1 MKLSLSLLRRFV
13 PIPDAF
19 TPDRLSDLVT
29 TSIAEVEG
37 FEAISREGVVVARVL
52 SVEAHPKADR
62 LRVARVTD
70 GQQEYQVVC
79 GGTNLA
85 KDQLVAFAKVGASVK
100 WHGEGEEIV
109 LEKATLRGVESEGM
123 ICASEEI
130 GLKFEEGEREILD
143 LTNALSDADVGK
155 NLYEA
160 LGCHGEVVFEIDNKS
175 LTHRPDLFGHY
186 GFARDLSVVLRHQSG
201 IAATSLKPLGLTPLE
216 AKGEKLD
223 IEVTSPTCQRFCG
236 IRISGISVGPSPL
249 WLRRTVTQL
258 GVKSINNVVDVTNYI
273 MAEIGKPIHAY
284 DARFTSSL
292 QVRLAKKGEKIKTL
306 DNKEHE
312 LTVEDTVVANG
323 DKLLCLGGMIGG
335 MESSVQPDTTE
346 ILIESAA
353 WDPVMIRKTGQRLG
367 IRTESSTRFEKSLD
381 PSLAPEGAMRAVELI
396 LQLCPEARISSAWYD
411 SAPDAIQPQPISLDL
426 SYASRLLGIPVDP
439 VKALAILTDLG
450 CTVEETDDA
459 QATVTKGDKAFD
471 IRHSTFDILLVTPP
485 TWRSTKDLL
494 IAEDLIEE
502 LGRVLG
508 YGDIPYTAP
517 EGILRPHVDQRQKF
531 ERKLRNILSMRLGY
545 HEVENYSL
553 TDDARD
559 AAITDATSGIEVA
572 NPLTQE
578 TKHFKSSLIPD
589 LLRNA
594 ALNARVRDDF
604 RLFEVSRLYRY
615 DGMGVSESR
624 HMAAILVRDK
634 RLSNRDSSYDHLFF
648 RAKEDME
655 RLLHSIGSTHTEY
668 AARQGVDMISRAS
681 SGRDVSVSVD
691 GKEVGRITAVAPQLA
706 NSLDLFDVV
715 IFELD
720 LDTLES
726 TSGNTTTIV
735 PLPKFQESVRDL
747 ALVVDGSVASSNL
760 EKAMRSASPLVRDV
774 HLFDVFEGKEI
785 GEGNRS
791 LAYRLT
797 LGSDE
802 RTLTDQ
808 EIASALSAARKAAE
822 GMGAKVRE

>member
-13 PIPDAF
+13 PIPASLS
-19 TPDRLSDLVT
+19 PERLSEIIT

-37 FEAISREGVVVARVL
+37 FERVSRAGVVVAKVL
-52 SVEAHPKADR
+52 SIEAHPKADR
-62 LRVARVTD
+62 LRVVRVSD
-70 GQQEYQVVC
+70 GQREYQVVC
-79 GGTNLA
+79 GGTNLSEG
-85 KDQLVAFAKVGASVK
+85 QLVALAKEGARVK

-109 LEKATLRGVESEGM
+109 LEKTTLRGVQSEGM

-130 GLKFEEGEREILD
+130 GLRFEEGEREILD
-143 LTNALSDADVGK
+143 LSAVLSDADIGQD
-155 NLYEA
+155 LYAA
-160 LGCHGEVVFEIDNKS
+160 LDCEGEVVFEIDNKS
-175 LTHRPDLFGHY
+175 LTHRPDLFGHA
-186 GFARDLSVVLRHQSG
+186 GFARDLSVVLKHQMSMEG
-201 IAATSLKPLGLTPLE
+201 TIFRPLGLTPLE
-216 AKGEKLD
+216 TGDDKLD
-223 IEVTSPTCQRFCG
+223 ISVASPTCQRFCAVRLRG
-236 IRISGISVGPSPL
+236 IEVGPSPL
-249 WLRRTVTQL
+249 WLRRIVTQL
-258 GVKSINNVVDVTNYI
+258 GMKSINNVVDVTNYV

-284 DARFTSSL
+284 DARFTSAL
-292 QVRLAKKGEKIKTL
+292 QVRRATDGDKIRTL

-312 LTVEDTVVANG
+312 LTAEDTIVANG
-323 DKLLCLGGMIGG
+323 EHALCLGGIIGG
-335 MESSVQPDTTE
+335 LESAVRPDTTE

-353 WDPVMIRKTGQRLG
+353 WDPIMIRKTAQRLG

-381 PSLAPEGAMRAVELI
+381 PALSPEGVIRAARLI
-396 LQLCPEARISSAWYD
+396 LELCPQARVSSAWYD
-411 SAPDAIQPQPISLDL
+411 SAPDPVHPAPITLDL
-426 SYASRLLGIPVDP
+426 SYVSHLLGIPVDP
-439 VKALAILTDLG
+439 VKAVTILTDLG

-471 IRHSTFDILLVTPP
+471 IRHPASDILLVTPP

-517 EGILRPHVDQRQKF
+517 EGILRPHVDKRQKF

-655 RLLHSIGSTHTEY
+655 RLLHSIGSTHPEY